1 MLRNGSGGTSGVVD
15 VAASAAG
22 DAPSRAPAA
31 ENQPPDHAAAS
42 TASDDGA
49 VGGGAVS
56 GLDLPLRCRKLDQPA
71 RPGKTDTA
79 RRPTQPDAADP
90 LSLPRLNREALAELG
105 RDELLAVLGDV
116 ERLVNQAA
124 GYRAQVLGALDALNR
139 SGAAPDAS
147 PHLTLRD
154 AAGVSEREARRMTRA
169 AQKARRHG
177 AVLDALS
184 GGDINTAQAEVL
196 CDARVPDGV
205 RHELVAAA
213 AVEDTDATRRR
224 VRQAEADHCV
234 ETSMERFERQR
245 KVRGAGWQRDH
256 EGMLRLW
263 AKFDP
268 HTGAQIEAMLEPL
281 RREFWSDDKQV
292 RNGRRSPAQRDA
304 DVLAYALAG
313 VTCTD
318 ADAAAVERLHARAR
332 RRGRMPDRDEP
343 RPSQRTTPR
352 KSATRHT
359 AAHQP
364 HAVGA
369 GSARPDQFDNSDAGR
384 EGFGNGG
391 DPARRLPPAQISVL
405 IGLDALC
412 GHSDEMGLTD
422 AGTELPPETVRQLA
436 CDAEVIPVILSGP
449 GGPAD
454 IGRAS
459 RTVPRRLRRL
469 LVARDRHC
477 RWPGC
482 SAPPSR
488 CDAHHIIHW
497 LNGGPTDL
505 DNLVLLC
512 HRHHQHLHKH
522 GYRIILDDDG
532 SVTIDQE
539 PGSAPPVD
547 TAQPRGP

>member
-1 MLRNGSGGTSGVVD
+1 MLRDGSGGLGRAAD
-15 VAASAAG
+15 VATNGVG
-22 DAPSRAPAA
+22 DAPGSVTATDGQPCGVGAA
-31 ENQPPDHAAAS
+31 GK
-42 TASDDGA
+42 TGDDGA
-49 VGGGAVS
+49 MRNTTGA
-56 GLDLPLRCRKLDQPA
+56 A
-71 RPGKTDTA
+71 
-79 RRPTQPDAADP
+79 DAAVCMDGHGRSP
-90 LSLPRLNREALAELG
+90 RLGQHGPSHPLPELETPVALSLPRLNGEALARLG
-105 RDELLAVLGDV
+105 RDELLGVLGDV

-124 GYRAQVLGALDALNR
+124 GYRVQVLGALDALSR

-154 AAGVSEREARRMTRA
+154 AAGVAERQARQMTRT
-169 AQKARRHG
+169 AQKAREHG
-177 AVLDALS
+177 TVLEALCD
-184 GGDINTAQAEVL
+184 GGINPAQAEAL

-205 RHELVAAA
+205 REELVAAA

-224 VRQAEADHCV
+224 VRRAEAEHCV

-245 KVRGAGWQRDH
+245 QARGAGWQRDH
-256 EGMLRLW
+256 EGMLKLW

-281 RREFWSDDKQV
+281 RREFWNDDKQV

-313 VTCTD
+313 VIFTD
-318 ADAAAVERLHARAR
+318 ADAAAVDRLHARAR

-352 KSATRHT
+352 KSATKHT

-364 HAVGA
+364 LAVGA
-369 GSARPDQFDNSDAGR
+369 GSARPHQFIGSDAGR
-384 EGFGNGG
+384 EGLGNFA
-391 DPARRLPPAQISVL
+391 DPARRLPSAQISVL
-405 IGLDALC
+405 IGLDALR
-412 GHSDEMGLTD
+412 GHTDEMGLTD
-422 AGTELPPETVRQLA
+422 AGTELPPQVVRQLA
-436 CDAEVIPVILSGP
+436 CDAEVIPMVFGGP

-454 IGRAS
+454 IGRAN
-459 RTVPRRLRRL
+459 RTVPLRLRRL
-469 LVARDRHC
+469 LIARDRHC

-482 SAPPSR
+482 AVPPSR

-532 SVTIDQE
+532 CVTVDQE
-539 PGSAPPVD
+539 PESRPPIA